1 MSEVSKQIQSL
12 AKNFS
17 IKPKGNA
24 VTNSLINL
32 GFIFYSLLCIL
43 PMVLII
49 SVSFSEEKSLLI
61 EGYKFFPKVF
71 SMEAYKYVLAAG
83 DTIWRAY
90 GNTIFITVV
99 GTTASLIVISLYAY
113 PLSRSNFRYKNF
125 FSFMAFFTMIFGGG
139 LIPWYMVYTHI
150 VPIKNTIWIM
160 IVPYLMNAWYMIIM
174 RTFYKTTIH
183 EAILESARI
192 DGAGEFRTFIQ
203 IVLPLS
209 KPGLATVGLFMCLQ
223 YWNDWYLAMVFV
235 TNAKLNNI
243 QYLMY
248 KTMVGIQY
256 LLNNSDKFSN
266 AGLAIANLPSESAR
280 MAIAVIAVGPIVL
293 AYPFFQRYFIKGL
306 TVGAVKG

>member
-1 MSEVSKQIQSL
+1 MSEISKTTGKPIKKSTIKRKGECVSNVALNI
-12 AKNFS
+12 
-17 IKPKGNA
+17 
-24 VTNSLINL
+24 
-32 GFIFYSLLCIL
+32 GFIIYSLLCIF

-61 EGYKFFPKVF
+61 NGYKFFPEVF
-71 SMEAYKYVLAAG
+71 TTEAYKYVLAAG

-99 GTTASLIVISLYAY
+99 GTFSSVAVISLYAY

-125 FSFMAFFTMIFGGG
+125 FSFFAFFTMIFGGG

-150 VPIKNTIWIM
+150 VPIKSTIWIM

-174 RTFYKTTIH
+174 RTFYKTNIH

-192 DGAGEFRTFIQ
+192 DGAGEFRTFFQ

-209 KPGLATVGLFMCLQ
+209 KPGLATIGLFMCLQ

-235 TNAKLNNI
+235 TDAKLNNI